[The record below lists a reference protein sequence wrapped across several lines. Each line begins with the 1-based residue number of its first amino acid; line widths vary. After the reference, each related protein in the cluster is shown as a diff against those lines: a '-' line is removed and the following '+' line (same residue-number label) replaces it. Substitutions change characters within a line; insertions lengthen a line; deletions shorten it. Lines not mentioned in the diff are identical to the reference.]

1 MKEFYIST
9 HYPAWHTAPESIRG
23 LAVAG
28 RFAPIFCRKDSLTGV
43 YTHCA
48 IYRICAE
55 TGRRGRNDRRIT
67 CNTRTFRIWVSISG
81 TYQKPLDGLSPHE
94 DSPRSSSPSP
104 SGGWSMHRMSMTDE
118 CFLLSIIN
126 ISHFVSSTYC
136 LVFLDARFL

>member
-28 RFAPIFCRKDSLTGV
+28 RFAPIFCRKDS
-43 YTHCA
+43 
-48 IYRICAE
+48 
-55 TGRRGRNDRRIT
+55 IT
-67 CNTRTFRIWVSISG
+67 G